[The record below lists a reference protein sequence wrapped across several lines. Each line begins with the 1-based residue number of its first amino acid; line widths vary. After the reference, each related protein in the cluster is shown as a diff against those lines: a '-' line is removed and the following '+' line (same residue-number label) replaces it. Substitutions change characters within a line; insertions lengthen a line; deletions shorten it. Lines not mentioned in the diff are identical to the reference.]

1 MSKLTDALRPNMYGY
16 ENDFKESHVKHL
28 KRPALVT
35 IKKPVLLPDEMEDVL
50 TRLLVH
56 YVPPTKYNFNFNG
69 VCAGIGLRAYLV
81 DYHRSTTVE
90 EATALEKDENKDTV
104 YEVVSKIYE
113 VNNQENIYLST
124 SVLAEYGQARD
135 PINSYQFLD
144 VDKISTY
151 RNICKPNEELKRV
164 GETTQSVKMWE
175 TSILPG
181 ITLVNDS
188 STQVSQTNTP
198 MASPWDSKYSL
209 LLLSQHY
216 HEYLQP
222 NTKTGESQNSA
233 FMSHRN
239 LFSSDGYLRYIET
252 LVVFDPEDPEGK
264 SHFIN
269 KEGIKKSF
277 GYVPKSKVYAYKWDF
292 RVPPNV
298 KVNIYKRKD
307 MQALEEEG
315 ESTKLVDKALTKFKA
330 KLTTLLSSLPEFNTT
345 LYSGQ
350 NEYAQAVND
359 IRRML
364 SLEVPTANK
373 KSEVTQKDKL
383 AYGRQMANTIIN
395 GHYGQKIDSWATTW
409 EKKYKFRFEGIK
421 LTPFGLLPN
430 KFGIEKQVTI
440 GDKIESTCK
449 DFLRVVDGVFSYLE
463 NAVPMLG
470 KKNAS
475 AELARKEE
483 TEARS
488 NAIKKQF
495 TISTAYN
502 KNMTYTDFKVQYY
515 MALLKKLEEK
525 YNSLEY
531 FIKNKV
537 VYFPLQED
545 YDELLFYR
553 RNPDLLLG
561 GTQET
566 YRSTDYVS
574 NTQTTITDIT
584 ATSDGTLD
592 FINTAERVFF
602 GPLSGFFIT
611 NWCPDM
617 NEVKAP
623 IWNSEA
629 DTSNFRAKINGFD
642 LGMDATRTILNAQNK
657 DVSRI
662 SIDRVVSGMSR
673 ASIILTNAN
682 QKYNYAR
689 KDIVNR
695 TKFLF
700 EPMDEVVVFL
710 PTMEHTNEFG
720 VPNYTGKLQQVFSGV
735 ISKVSDITNRGY
747 HSVYITADCNKKHLN
762 ISKTN
767 IKPSYATDERENNM
781 VTPFVVPQK
790 MYGTIEQWMPL
801 MFAQGLSYLYCQPK
815 KTTTTN
821 INEKLVSMHRA
832 PIIEEQTVYVA
843 KTQDHTEI
851 SQENR
856 KVPKYYK
863 TEKMLNWAVRSS
875 QDYTILSTVEI
886 TEDEYNT
893 NRPSTSSGT
902 TNVYTVNTSSGTVLE
917 YYMEEAD
924 TKVNVAYTRKVLTD
938 SLSSRKMTIGRYDQV
953 IFPDP
958 LFNYLWYKTCCNGAT
973 SEEITIITSNQEEL
987 LKDYVVTEEMDST
1000 RQPKQTRGVK
1010 SYKDVLKAGNRAAY
1024 LIYKTRADGLFYRDD
1039 KGNSTVVKDRM
1050 LVARIV
1056 GTSQATYQLQSET
1069 TDLQFSNWKTNSE
1082 IINDYTSRFGFLYYT
1097 DRDGIVNFTPY
1108 NLDLTTLNTCNFTKS
1123 TIDTD
1128 AMLVTRSSRT
1138 LEADDNPQ
1146 ILKQQYITNY
1156 LKNEDDSRLVNWV
1169 RLTGT
1174 WPVGGTATSKM
1185 TKALVIDPVLIQ
1197 RYGFRPAKNV
1207 SILGIRDD
1215 AALRM
1220 YGLSWM
1226 DRNNKRF
1233 RSAQVD
1239 ALFDARMDINLPYYV
1254 PHDEI
1259 IYFCENM
1266 RITYDAGR
1274 TCVCS
1279 LDLTFGQKPLMSV
1292 EPFVVSGTLGE
1303 GFSGS
1308 NKLSSTAKDGKEN
1321 TLSTCIENLFV
1332 VDGAIKPTTYTQYKR
1347 LFTPQAYKD
1356 KLTTNI
1362 VNSTPAITNVINRLT
1377 NVPLS
1382 IGLSSAEDVDIT
1394 RNASICCYNGYLW
1407 DNVAGI
1413 TFEEL
1418 VYNYA
1423 WLYQGHN
1430 VAGFLTAVASS
1441 NTGYMNSLQNI
1452 MVLQQN
1458 NLNLTQE
1465 AQNAMGIFFRRV
1477 PGIESSEYINMF
1489 SSQLTRKKDL
1499 AVPGIIDINT
1509 VGIPWKGEN

>member
-1 MSKLTDALRPNMYGY
+1 MSKLTDALRPDMYGY

-56 YVPPTKYNFNFNG
+56 YVPPTKYDFNFKG
-69 VCAGIGLRAYLV
+69 VAPGMFWRAYLV
-81 DYHRSTTVE
+81 DYHRSTTVD
-90 EATALEKDENKDTV
+90 EATALENDANKDAV
-104 YEVVSKIYE
+104 YEVVSKVYE

-124 SVLAEYGQARD
+124 SVLSEYGQSRD

-164 GETTQSVKMWE
+164 GENTQPISGWQKF
-175 TSILPG
+175 LFPG
-181 ITLVNDS
+181 ITFDTGTTVP
-188 STQVSQTNTP
+188 QTNTP
-198 MASPWDSKYSL
+198 MSSPWDSKYSL
-209 LLLSQHY
+209 LLLSQHF

-222 NTKTGESQNSA
+222 NDKTGEAQRDYLL
-233 FMSHRN
+233 SHRN

-252 LVVFDPEDPEGK
+252 VVVFDPEDPEGK

-298 KVNIYKRKD
+298 KVNIYRRSDIED
-307 MQALEEEG
+307 MKKLGITSSFADTQLNQFKSKISVLLQACPNPAGKNYPL
-315 ESTKLVDKALTKFKA
+315 TYVNAYKLV
-330 KLTTLLSSLPEFNTT
+330 
-345 LYSGQ
+345 
-350 NEYAQAVND
+350 QAW
-359 IRRML
+359 L
-364 SLEVPTANK
+364 SLSIPTANK
-373 KSEVTQKDKL
+373 EPAEIQRDKIVAGKRMAMSIKDSQAKAL
-383 AYGRQMANTIIN
+383 DSIIPWMFKYTPTIERGSILP
-395 GHYGQKIDSWATTW
+395 
-409 EKKYKFRFEGIK
+409 R
-421 LTPFGLLPN
+421 FGL
-430 KFGIEKQVTI
+430 KKERTI
-440 GDKIESTCK
+440 GDQMIAVCN
-449 DFLRVVDGVFSYLE
+449 DFLRTISDVFLYME
-463 NAVPMLG
+463 NAVPLLG
-470 KKNAS
+470 KKNVS
-475 AELARKEE
+475 DELFHKEE

-545 YDELLFYR
+545 YDELIKYSRYPEMLYGGKLAVDSVVTVPD
-553 RNPDLLLG
+553 NPFAPVVETNPEANNDTR
-561 GTQET
+561 GTFK
-566 YRSTDYVS
+566 
-574 NTQTTITDIT
+574 
-584 ATSDGTLD
+584 

-843 KTQDHTEI
+843 KTQEHSEV
-851 SQENR
+851 SQENKR
-856 KVPKYYK
+856 IPKYYR
-863 TEKMLNWAVRSS
+863 TVKMSS
-875 QDYTILSTVEI
+875 HAFNSGNQFFTASVEEI
-886 TEDEYNT
+886 SKETFEQ
-893 NRPSTSSGT
+893 NRPEGKTGST
-902 TNVYTVNTSSGTVLE
+902 YTVHVSAGVINE
-917 YYMEEAD
+917 YSMREED
-924 TKVNVAYTRKVLTD
+924 VKVNVEYKRKVLTD

-987 LKDYVVTEEMDST
+987 LKDYVVTEEMGSE
-1000 RQPKQTRGVK
+1000 RKPLYTRGTK

-1024 LIYKTRADGLFYRDD
+1024 FIYKTRADGLFYKDD
-1039 KGNSTVVKDRM
+1039 SGNSTAVRDRM

-1292 EPFVVSGTLGE
+1292 EPFVVSVSQQAE
-1303 GFSGS
+1303 FSGS
-1308 NKLSSTAKDGKEN
+1308 NKLSSTKKDTNGN

-1332 VDGAIKPTTYTQYKR
+1332 VDGVIKPTTYTQYKR
-1347 LFTPQAYKD
+1347 LFTPEEQRREQSN
-1356 KLTTNI
+1356 LLSTT
-1362 VNSTPAITNVINRLT
+1362 VTGPLSSTLNLRTFELNVANRLGNGDWGDT
-1377 NVPLS
+1377 
-1382 IGLSSAEDVDIT
+1382 DIT